1 MKPDSGFIVRSH
13 TRTIAR
19 ADLPPEIIYPFEKRA
34 SIQGEEI
41 IYWRKNY
48 GLCQAVL
55 DYCTRKNIYKAPN
68 YDEYHLTREHIFDIV
83 DIILYFMNEKVW
95 INEANSMWTYT
106 EVLSYLQQNLNN
118 LLVMRRFMEFNE
130 DIYIVFYY

>member
-1 MKPDSGFIVRSH
+1 MKSDSGFIVRSR
-13 TRTIAR
+13 TRAIAR

-34 SIQGEEI
+34 PIQGEEI

-55 DYCTRKNIYKAPN
+55 DYCARKNIYKAPDS
-68 YDEYHLTREHIFDIV
+68 DEYHLTREHIFDIV